1 MRNITPIVLLFII
14 LLAGCKSKS
23 NVVTTKSKPYK
34 TTRPVTNN
42 KTPKRVTVIPKTP
55 PETTNES
62 PTASTPEDSEL
73 VYGTSTAD
81 NIIKKALSYRGTK
94 YRYGGVTK
102 KGIDCS
108 GLMHVSYKSQNIILP
123 RSSYE
128 QSKKGVKID
137 LSDAQKGD
145 LLFFKTTSKNR
156 ISHVGLIIEIDD
168 EDIRFIH
175 ASTSRGVIISSL
187 KEGYW
192 NRAFV
197 EARTI
202 L

>member
-1 MRNITPIVLLFII
+1 MRNITPVVLLFLV
-14 LLAGCKSKS
+14 LLVGCKSKS

-34 TTRPVTNN
+34 TTRPVAKN
-42 KTPKRVTVIPKTP
+42 KRPKRVTVIPKTT
-55 PETTNES
+55 PETTNEN
-62 PTASTPEDSEL
+62 PTTEDSKL

-94 YRYGGVTK
+94 YRYGGLTK

-128 QSKKGVKID
+128 QSKKGVKIK
-137 LSDAQKGD
+137 LSNAKKGD
-145 LLFFKTTSKNR
+145 LLFFKTTSRNR
-156 ISHVGLIIEIDD
+156 ISHVGLIIEVDD
-168 EDIRFIH
+168 GDIRFIH
-175 ASTSRGVIISSL
+175 ASTSRGVMISSL

-197 EARTI
+197 EARSV

>member
-1 MRNITPIVLLFII
+1 MRKITPVVLLLLI
-14 LLAGCKSKS
+14 LLVACKSKS

-34 TTRPVTNN
+34 TTRPVTRS
-42 KTPKRVTVIPKTP
+42 KTSKKVTVKPKT
-55 PETTNES
+55 TNDVTNED
-62 PTASTPEDSEL
+62 TTEDNENSEL

-81 NIIKKALSYRGTK
+81 NIIKKALSYKGTK

-128 QSKKGVKID
+128 QSKKGVKIP
-137 LSDAQKGD
+137 LSKAQKGD
-145 LLFFKTTSKNR
+145 LLFFKTSRNR
-156 ISHVGLIIEIDD
+156 ISHVGLIIEVDD

-192 NRAFV
+192 NNAFV